1 MVRIHL
7 RVAQMVLWVLTLRG
21 EESREGNRGNMKNEN
36 GKHANSD
43 TRGGQQKIGPI
54 ILQRILKVYPKI

>member
-1 MVRIHL
+1 
-7 RVAQMVLWVLTLRG
+7 MVLWVLTLRG